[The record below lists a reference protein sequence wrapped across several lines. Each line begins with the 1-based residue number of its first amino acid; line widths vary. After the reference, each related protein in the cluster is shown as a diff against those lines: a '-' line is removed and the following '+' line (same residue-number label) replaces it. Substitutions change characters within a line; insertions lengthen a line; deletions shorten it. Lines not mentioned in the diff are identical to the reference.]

1 MTARVVVVGS
11 ANLDI
16 VLAVPRR
23 PGAGETL
30 TGTGLTETAGG
41 KGLNQAIGAAK
52 VAPCAFVG
60 CVGRDSDA
68 AQLVAALIGAGVD
81 TQHLE
86 RAALPTGRAFISLT
100 PDGENSIIVLP
111 LANHELDP
119 EHVCHALDELEPTA
133 VLSQLEVPSSVT
145 TAIADWC
152 ARSDVRFMLNAS
164 PVQEL
169 PQFVVELADPLIVNA
184 GEARAI
190 LGTPSVDDEQA
201 LASSL
206 ASLARSVVLTAGPR
220 GAFIAQHA
228 VVHHIDGIPTTVRD
242 TTGAG
247 DAFAGT
253 LAGHLAKGVGLLD
266 AALLAN
272 TEAARLVQLE
282 RGER

>member
-1 MTARVVVVGS
+1 MTARVAVVGS

-23 PGAGETL
+23 PVAGETL

-60 CVGRDSDA
+60 CVGRDLDA
-68 AQLVAALIGAGVD
+68 AELEAALIGAGVD
-81 TQHLE
+81 THHLE
-86 RAALPTGRAFISLT
+86 RVALPTGRAFISLT

-119 EHVCHALDELEPTA
+119 DYVCHSLDELAPTA

-145 TAIADWC
+145 TAIAAWC

-164 PVQEL
+164 PVSGL
-169 PQFVVELADPLIVNA
+169 PQFVVELSDPLIVNA

-190 LGTPSVDDEQA
+190 LGTLDVDDERA
-201 LASSL
+201 LAASL
-206 ASLARSVVLTAGPR
+206 AKLARSVVLTAGPR
-220 GAFIAQHA
+220 GAFIAQHD
-228 VVHHIDGIPTTVRD
+228 VVHHIEGIPATVRD

-253 LAGHLAKGVGLLD
+253 LAGHLAKGVELLD
-266 AALLAN
+266 AAILAN
-272 TEAARLVQLE
+272 TEAARLVQIE
-282 RGER
+282 RCDR

>member
-1 MTARVVVVGS
+1 MTACVVVVGS

-23 PGAGETL
+23 PLAGETL

-52 VAPCAFVG
+52 VVSCAFVG
-60 CVGRDSDA
+60 CVGQDSDA
-68 AQLVAALIGAGVD
+68 AQLVTALIGAGVD
-81 TQHLE
+81 TDHLE
-86 RAALPTGRAFISLT
+86 RVDLPTGRAFISLT

-119 EHVCHALDELEPTA
+119 DHVCHSLAELEPTA

-145 TAIADWC
+145 AAIAAWC

-190 LGTPSVDDEQA
+190 LGAPFVDDERA
-201 LASSL
+201 LTSSL
-206 ASLARSVVLTAGPR
+206 AKLARSVVLTAGPR
-220 GAFIAQHA
+220 GAFIAQHDA
-228 VVHHIDGIPTTVRD
+228 VHHIHGIQTTVRD

-253 LAGHLAKGVGLLD
+253 LAGHLANGVELLD